1 MSKNLNKK
9 KVKLEY
15 PQIKVHFVVP
25 RLLGVGVCDGIV
37 NEVSVRVYDREGAV
51 CDSIR
56 HAGKMDPEVVS
67 QAIRSYVADPA
78 KNIDRLME
86 YSRLFRI
93 QRKAESLVGV
103 WL

>member
-1 MSKNLNKK
+1 M
-9 KVKLEY
+9 
-15 PQIKVHFVVP
+15 
-25 RLLGVGVCDGIV
+25 CDAIQ
-37 NEVSVRVYDREGAV
+37 
-51 CDSIR
+51 
-56 HAGKMDPEVVS
+56 HAGKMDPEAVN

-78 KNIDRLME
+78 KNTGRLME